1 MKLKLE
7 TTRTQGGATFMT
19 VVIIAVIGLT
29 LLAYL
34 TWSQTHTSLEMR
46 SQIWN
51 STLPIAEAGV
61 EEAMAHLNSGQDRAA
76 NGWTLN
82 ANSYVKQR
90 TLGEGSYTV
99 SISTNA
105 DPTIISTGSARVPPG
120 NTYLSR
126 TVTVFCRRQS
136 VRAGILAKSKITFSG
151 TNSVI
156 VDSFDSRVGPYSFL
170 THKDGALLMCNG
182 AAAGS
187 VDIGTAKVYGKAA
200 TGPGGTVTVD
210 NLNGGALG
218 DLGWHAASNTGI
230 QTGTT
235 SDDVNAS
242 FPSNSPPTGFF
253 LTPSGGT
260 VGGTNYTYVLDS
272 GSYQRSSF
280 VIGAGGKAIVTGNV
294 DLYVTGDFVLSGTSY
309 LWIAPGASL
318 KIYVGGKFLVSGSG
332 IANGTGLP
340 ANLTVLGLN
349 GNTTCAYSGS
359 SAFVGTINCPEA
371 AVAVSG
377 SGGIYG
383 SATAKTIIV
392 SGGAALHYD
401 EALGASGRYVV
412 ETWNEWSEL

>member
-7 TTRTQGGATFMT
+7 TPRSQGGATFMT

-29 LLAYL
+29 LVAYL

-51 STLPIAEAGV
+51 ATLPIAEAGV

-90 TLGEGSYTV
+90 ALGDGSYTV

-105 DPTIISTGSARVPPG
+105 DPTIISTASARVPPG
-120 NTYLSR
+120 NTYISR

-151 TNSVI
+151 NSI

-218 DLGWHAASNTGI
+218 DLAWHAGSNTGI

-280 VIGAGGKAIVTGNV
+280 VVGAGGKAIVTGNV
-294 DLYVTGDFVLSGTSY
+294 DLYVTGDFALSGTGY
-309 LWIAPGASL
+309 MWIAPGASL
-318 KIYVGGKFLVSGSG
+318 KIYVGGKFAVSGSG

-340 ANLTVLGLN
+340 ANLTLLGLN

-371 AVAVSG
+371 AVVVSG

-383 SATAKTIIV
+383 AATAKTITV
-392 SGGAALHYD
+392 SGGAGMHYD

>member
-7 TTRTQGGATFMT
+7 IPRSQGSATLMT
-19 VVIIAVIGLT
+19 VVIIGVIGLT

-34 TWSQTHTSLEMR
+34 TWSETHTRLEMR

-76 NGWTLN
+76 DGWTLN
-82 ANSYVKQR
+82 GSGYSKQR
-90 TLGEGSYTV
+90 TFGDGSYTV

-105 DPTIISTGSARVPPG
+105 APTIISTGSARVPPG
-120 NTYLSR
+120 TNYISR
-126 TVTVFCRRQS
+126 TVAVSCRKQTS
-136 VRAGILAKSKITFSG
+136 AVGILAKSKITFSG
-151 TNSVI
+151 TSI
-156 VDSFDSRVGPYSFL
+156 VDSFDSRVGPYSLL
-170 THKDGALLMCNG
+170 THKDGAVLMCNG
-182 AAAGS
+182 GTNGS
-187 VDIGTAKVYGKAA
+187 VDIGTAQVYGKAA
-200 TGPGGTVTVD
+200 TGAGGTVTVD
-210 NLNGGALG
+210 NLNGGSLG
-218 DLGWHAASNTGI
+218 DLAWHAGSNTGI

-253 LTPSGGT
+253 LTPGGGT

-272 GSYQRSSF
+272 GSYQKSSF
-280 VIGAGGKAIVTGNV
+280 VVGAGGKAIVTGNV
-294 DLYVTGDFVLSGTSY
+294 ELYVTGDFVISGTGY
-309 LWIAPGASL
+309 MWIAPGASL
-318 KIYVGGKFLVSGSG
+318 KLYVNGKFAVSGTG
-332 IANGTGLP
+332 IANGTGQA

-349 GNTTCAYSGS
+349 GNTTCAYSGA

-371 AVAVSG
+371 AMAVSG

-383 SATAKTIIV
+383 AATAKTIIV

-401 EALGASGRYVV
+401 EALSGSGRYVV
-412 ETWNEWSEL
+412 EAWNEQTEL